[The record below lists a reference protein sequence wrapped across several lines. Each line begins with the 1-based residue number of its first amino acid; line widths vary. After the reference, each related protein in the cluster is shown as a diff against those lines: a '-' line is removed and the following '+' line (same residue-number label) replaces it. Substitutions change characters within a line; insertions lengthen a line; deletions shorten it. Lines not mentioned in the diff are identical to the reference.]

1 MKKRV
6 FSVLTCAAL
15 TLLVLTACSSN
26 KAETSAQDQS
36 SDAKGSE
43 AVESSSQEEENVTK
57 AVVVEAVDKTKVYV
71 TPQWVDSLING
82 LQEESKDYVILE
94 CSWGEQAD
102 AEMYKKG
109 HLPGAVHMNT
119 DSVEENPMK

>member
-57 AVVVEAVDKTKVYV
+57 A
-71 TPQWVDSLING
+71 LIR
-82 LQEESKDYVILE
+82 
-94 CSWGEQAD
+94 
-102 AEMYKKG
+102 
-109 HLPGAVHMNT
+109 
-119 DSVEENPMK
+119 